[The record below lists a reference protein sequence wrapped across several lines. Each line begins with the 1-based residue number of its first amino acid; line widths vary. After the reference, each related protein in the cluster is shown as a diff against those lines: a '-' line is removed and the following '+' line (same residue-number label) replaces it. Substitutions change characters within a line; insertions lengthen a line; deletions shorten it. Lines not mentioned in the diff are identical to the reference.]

1 MPAHPVTRPPSP
13 TARFLQGSTA
23 SKRLPHEI
31 PGTFFIFADISL
43 RKAGEY
49 RLLFTLMK
57 MGSDALK
64 PGSRL
69 PFIDVVVSDMFR
81 AVNAKDFDQVHP
93 STPLVRGLLSS
104 GAGFPLKLKKG
115 TREGRRRRQS
125 QGGSGGS
132 EDDESGDHDTVYY

>member
-1 MPAHPVTRPPSP
+1 MPAHPTTNPPSP

-23 SKRLPHEI
+23 SKRQPHDI
-31 PGTFFIFADISL
+31 PGAFFIFADISL

-57 MGSDALK
+57 MGCDALK

-69 PFIDVVVSDMFR
+69 PFVSVVVSDMFR

-125 QGGSGGS
+125 EAGS
-132 EDDESGDHDTVYY
+132 EDDESEHHDPFYY